1 MSNGKD
7 KVVEIVGIASAIISL
22 VRLIVNLFGGE
33 MKVKPHNENN
43 TTGNTQP
50 D

>member
-7 KVVEIVGIASAIISL
+7 KVVEIVGIASAIIGFI
-22 VRLIVNLFGGE
+22 RLIVNLFGGE
-33 MKVKPHNENN
+33 IAVKPPRKDKPN
-43 TTGNTQP
+43 GNTQP